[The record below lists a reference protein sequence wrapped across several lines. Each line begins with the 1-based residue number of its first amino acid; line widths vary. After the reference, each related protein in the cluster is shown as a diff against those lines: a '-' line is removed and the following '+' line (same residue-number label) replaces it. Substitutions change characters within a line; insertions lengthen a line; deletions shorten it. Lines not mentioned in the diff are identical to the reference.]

1 MLPHLIIRGFQ
12 MLGMLKNPPEPFADV
27 IRTHFKLK
35 ARSLLKQLDD
45 WLALDDNKG
54 TASDGAQF
62 VGSRLTQAGGSSNAF
77 KRDVAELKTL
87 LSNLQQESIVPSSSS
102 YAQ

>member
-1 MLPHLIIRGFQ
+1 

-35 ARSLLKQLDD
+35 ARSILKQLDD

-62 VGSRLTQAGGSSNAF
+62 VGLRQTQAGGSSNAF

-87 LSNLQQESIVPSSSS
+87 LSNLQQESIVAPSSSS
-102 YAQ
+102 SAQ